1 MSKTPTQPV
10 SPAAPS
16 PVVPA
21 PMIAPRV
28 SLAARVESVPLTAL
42 GDKTHE
48 QLFVY
53 VTITETMPATSVVAF
68 DPHNLVL
75 RDVDGLP
82 HDQQTYEGAHA
93 LKATSFLGPIG
104 HTKGWLVFTVP
115 TNATGGLSLA
125 YIQTP
130 PGTSQGPSA
139 PTFAAIPLTVPPP
152 DAARVYATR
161 AADALRVYILDEALA
176 AGDVAM
182 DLDTLYN
189 TGVGGGP
196 VPGAARAE
204 LGRQHAL
211 LGGDRARFDAVSS
224 ADPRAQRLKATADA
238 VFTAV
243 ENSLAAIGTVHTQAE
258 WRAWR
263 TTFGTDDRALGD
275 LYQDWPGAQ
284 AQASS

>member
-1 MSKTPTQPV
+1 VAKTPTQPA
-10 SPAAPS
+10 SPATPN

-21 PMIAPRV
+21 PAAPRV

-53 VTITETMPATSVVAF
+53 VTITETMPATSVVTF

-93 LKATSFLGPIG
+93 LTSTSFLGPIG
-104 HTKGWLVFTVP
+104 HTKGWLLFTVP

-125 YIQTP
+125 YVQTP
-130 PGTSQGPSA
+130 PGTSQGVSM
-139 PTFAAIPLTVPPP
+139 PTFAAIPLTIPPP
-152 DAARVYATR
+152 DATRVYATR
-161 AADALRVYILDEALA
+161 AVDALRAYILDEALA

-182 DLDTLYN
+182 DLDTLY
-189 TGVGGGP
+189 TAGGGGP
-196 VPGAARAE
+196 VPTAARAE
-204 LGRQHAL
+204 LGRQRAL

-238 VFTAV
+238 VFTAI

-263 TTFGTDDRALGD
+263 TTFGTDDHALGD